1 MILISEAIDIVRWE
15 TPQLAAEP
23 VALVDS
29 VGRILAEDIAADTDL
44 PPFDR
49 SQMDGFAVR
58 AEDTSNAPVK
68 LKIVGE
74 SAAGRGWHHEMKP
87 GEAVRIMTGAP
98 VPAGCNAVQKVELTS
113 EDSDFVTIH
122 EAVEKGRSIVRKGSE
137 MRNGETVFKTGEI
150 VTENMIAP
158 LAAFGY
164 ANVKVGKRPRVA
176 ILTTGSEVIELSQK
190 PGRDQIRNSNS
201 VMIDVFCRRLGAE
214 TTVFPIAID

>member
-58 AEDTSNAPVK
+58 AEDTSDAPVK

-74 SAAGRGWHHEMKP
+74 SAAGRGWHHAMNA
-87 GEAVRIMTGAP
+87 GEEVRIMTGAP
-98 VPAGCNAVQKVELTS
+98 VPVGCDAVQKVEVTS
-113 EDSDFVTIH
+113 EDGDFVTIQ
-122 EAVEKGRSIVRKGSE
+122 ETEIGR
-137 MRNGETVFKTGEI
+137 
-150 VTENMIAP
+150 AH
-158 LAAFGY
+158 
-164 ANVKVGKRPRVA
+164 
-176 ILTTGSEVIELSQK
+176 
-190 PGRDQIRNSNS
+190 
-201 VMIDVFCRRLGAE
+201 
-214 TTVFPIAID
+214 